1 MNQPTV
7 ALSTEPAWY
16 RQFWPWF
23 LIGMLGSVVL
33 ASFITLFIA
42 VGDDDGVVVGAVAS
56 SGGKVMAEIKD
67 AARGAT
73 VTLDPKS
80 GILDITLA
88 KTQRLDSLQM
98 TLLHPTRKGRDLTFE
113 LERVGPD
120 QWMTEIPAASQFP
133 ASLRWRWVLNRGSG
147 VNTSMEPWSAHGTLT
162 LAAPWGAPTEPSP
175 AHSPTDLLADP
186 GR

>member
-1 MNQPTV
+1 MNQPAV

-23 LIGMLGSVVL
+23 LIGLLGSVVL

-56 SGGKVMAEIKD
+56 SGGKVMTEIKD

-73 VTLDPKS
+73 VTLEPKN

-88 KTQRLDSLQM
+88 QTQRLESLQI

-113 LERVGPD
+113 LDRVGPG
-120 QWMTEIPAASQFP
+120 QWMTEIPKASQFP
-133 ASLRWRWVLNRGSG
+133 ANLRWRWVLSSGSG
-147 VNTSMEPWSAHGTLT
+147 VNTSLAPWSAYGTLT
-162 LAAPWGAPTEPSP
+162 LATPAGMSP
-175 AHSPTDLLADP
+175 AKLLADP